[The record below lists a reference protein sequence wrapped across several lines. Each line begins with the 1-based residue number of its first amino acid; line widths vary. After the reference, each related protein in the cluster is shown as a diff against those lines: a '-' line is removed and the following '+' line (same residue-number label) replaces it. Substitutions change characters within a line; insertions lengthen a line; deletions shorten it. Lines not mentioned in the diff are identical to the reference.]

1 MTANY
6 WESSQALKWKLTQEE
21 LEENRKEDLKYI
33 SEREYWH
40 LNYYCCNIA
49 YKIGRNLQLR
59 QRIIATALTYF
70 KRFYSKN
77 SFRGSEPLLVLTTC
91 IYVATKI
98 EEYPLHIKN
107 VVDEAKNVVA
117 DSRLFKFDCANV
129 AEFEF
134 YLMEEMDFYLI
145 VHHSYR
151 TLIKLMTDLKL
162 PISSIQ
168 QAWWV
173 TNDIYRTDIPLLYP
187 PHIIAITIIF
197 LVSVLISDANKYK
210 DKIKDWF
217 IGLNV
222 EMTEVVELAQEI
234 MNYYELWTDY
244 SDRSIYG
251 ILKKLRAPQI
261 NDNSTSNSSS
271 SKIII
276 DKKK

>member
-6 WESSQALKWKLTQEE
+6 WESSQNQKWTLTLEE

-33 SEREYWH
+33 TEREYWH
-40 LNYYCCNIA
+40 LTYYCCNVA
-49 YKIGRNLQLR
+49 FQVGKNMQLR
-59 QRIIATALTYF
+59 QKIIATALMYF

-77 SFRGSEPLLVLTTC
+77 SYRGSEPLLVLTTC

-107 VVDEAKNVVA
+107 VVDETKNVVG

-134 YLMEEMDFYLI
+134 YLMEEMNFYLI

-151 TLIKLMTDLKL
+151 TLLKLMFDLKL

-168 QAWWV
+168 EAWWIA
-173 TNDIYRTDIPLLYP
+173 NDVCRTDIPLIYP

-197 LVSVLISDANKYK
+197 LVSVLVADANKYK
-210 DKIKDWF
+210 EKIKDWF

-222 EMTEVVELAQEI
+222 NMTEIIEISQEI
-234 MNYYELWTDY
+234 INFYELWSDY
-244 SDRSIYG
+244 SDKHIYG
-251 ILKKLRAPQI
+251 IFKKLRAPSPNNQI
-261 NDNSTSNSSS
+261 TSGEKS
-271 SKIII
+271 
-276 DKKK
+276 

>member
-6 WESSQALKWKLTQEE
+6 WESSQALKWNLSQEE

-49 YKIGRNLQLR
+49 FKIGRNMQLR

-70 KRFYSKN
+70 KRFYARN

-107 VVDEAKNVVA
+107 VVDEAKNVVG
-117 DSRLFKFDCANV
+117 DPRLFKFDCSNV

-151 TLIKLMTDLKL
+151 TLVKLMSDLKL
-162 PISSIQ
+162 PISCIQ

-187 PHIIAITIIF
+187 PYTIAITVIF
-197 LVSVLISDANKYK
+197 LVTILISDTNKYK
-210 DKIKDWF
+210 DKIKEWF

-222 EMTEVVELAQEI
+222 DMTEIVEISQEVI
-234 MNYYELWTDY
+234 NFYELWTDY
-244 SDRSIYG
+244 SERSIYG
-251 ILKKLRAPQI
+251 ILKKLRVSSN
-261 NDNSTSNSSS
+261 NDNTTSNSSS
-271 SKIII
+271 SKAISE
-276 DKKK
+276 KKK

>member
-6 WESSQALKWKLTQEE
+6 WESSQALQWKLTQEE

-33 SEREYWH
+33 TEREYWH
-40 LNYYCCNIA
+40 LTYYCCNVA
-49 YKIGRNLQLR
+49 FKIGRTMQLR

-70 KRFYSKN
+70 KRFYARN
-77 SFRGSEPLLVLTTC
+77 SYRGSEPLLVLTTC

-107 VVDEAKNVVA
+107 VVDEAKNVIGEK
-117 DSRLFKFDCANV
+117 LFKFDCANV

-151 TLIKLMTDLKL
+151 TLTKLMLDLKL
-162 PISSIQ
+162 PVSSIQ
-168 QAWWV
+168 QAWWI

-187 PHIIAITIIF
+187 PHIIAVTIIF
-197 LVSVLISDANKYK
+197 IVGVLIPDANKYK
-210 DKIKDWF
+210 DKIKEWF

-222 EMTEVVELAQEI
+222 DMNEIVELSQEI
-234 MNYYELWTDY
+234 INFYELWTDY
-244 SDRSIYG
+244 SDRNIYG
-251 ILKKLRAPQI
+251 ILKKLRA
-261 NDNSTSNSSS
+261 SSS
-271 SKIII
+271 SDNNNNSNKIAT

>member
-217 IGLNV
+217 IDLNV

-244 SDRSIYG
+244 SDRSIYS
-251 ILKKLRAPQI
+251 ILKKLRVPQI
-261 NDNSTSNSSS
+261 GDNSTSNSSS
-271 SKIII
+271 SKIIA

>member
-6 WESSQALKWKLTQEE
+6 WESSQALKWNLSQEE

-49 YKIGRNLQLR
+49 FKIGRNMQLR

-70 KRFYSKN
+70 KRFYARN

-107 VVDEAKNVVA
+107 VVDEAKNVVG
-117 DSRLFKFDCANV
+117 DPRLFKFDCSNV

-151 TLIKLMTDLKL
+151 TLVKLMSDLKL
-162 PISSIQ
+162 PISCIQ

-173 TNDIYRTDIPLLYP
+173 TNDVYRTDIPLLYP
-187 PHIIAITIIF
+187 PYTIAITVIF

-210 DKIKDWF
+210 DKIKEWF
-217 IGLNV
+217 IGLNIDMSEIV
-222 EMTEVVELAQEI
+222 EISQEI
-234 MNYYELWTDY
+234 INFYELWTDY
-244 SDRSIYG
+244 NERNIYG
-251 ILKKLRAPQI
+251 IFKKLRNSSN
-261 NDNSTSNSSS
+261 NDAVTSNSSS
-271 SKIII
+271 KAISE
-276 DKKK
+276 KKK